1 MGRGEGKWDR
11 RRGGERSWGRQPGPG
26 SRCSLAMG
34 KCEKFGSLLKENGNS
49 LKSVK
54 PPSDRI
60 RFAFLKIILAFKKI
74 NNISLKILYN
84 MVRNIKEK

>member
-1 MGRGEGKWDR
+1 MKESGIEEEEGKGAGGGSLDQAGRG
-11 RRGGERSWGRQPGPG
+11 
-26 SRCSLAMG
+26 SLAMG